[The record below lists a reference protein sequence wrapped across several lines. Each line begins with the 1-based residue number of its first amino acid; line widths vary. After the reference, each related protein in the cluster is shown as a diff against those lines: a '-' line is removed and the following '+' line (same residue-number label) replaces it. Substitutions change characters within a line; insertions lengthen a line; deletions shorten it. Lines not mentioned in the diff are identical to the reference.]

1 MGPLVSTVWKIF
13 FSFFKLSLVYS
24 FFPMVSG
31 GSVSCVATDDSRA
44 GALAVAGDGG
54 QLLIYMHTQK
64 NSSS

>member
-1 MGPLVSTVWKIF
+1 M
-13 FSFFKLSLVYS
+13 YS
-24 FFPMVSG
+24 FSPIVSG

-54 QLLIYMHTQK
+54 QLLVYLHTQK